1 MNHKPGASHNEGEIQ
16 YDCASQGKRENHLRC
31 ASHEKSKNQAIC
43 ASQHVS
49 ENQTP
54 GAAWFDIWESR
65 RIAKERRKFIQRG
78 LIGKILNYGN
88 HAHH

>member
-1 MNHKPGASHNEGEIQ
+1 MESASQKLCENQVNSASHRSG
-16 YDCASQGKRENHLRC
+16 ENHRC
-31 ASHEKSKNQAIC
+31 R

-54 GAAWFDIWESR
+54 GASWFDIWESR